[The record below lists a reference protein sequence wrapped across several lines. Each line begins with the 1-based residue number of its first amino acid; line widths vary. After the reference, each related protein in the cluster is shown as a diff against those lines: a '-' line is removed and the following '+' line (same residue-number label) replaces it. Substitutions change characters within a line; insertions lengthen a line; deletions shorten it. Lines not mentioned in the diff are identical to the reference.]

1 MKGGEAVYHTVLDS
15 ERMAFT
21 NHVNEVLKDDKDIKP
36 RLPINEKEIFEAVG
50 DGILLW
56 YPLPHAAS
64 SSTQP
69 SSARCHPSPQQL
81 STSTALISTTR
92 SRT

>member
-21 NHVNEVLKDDKDIKP
+21 NHVNEVLKDDKDIKA

-50 DGILLW
+50 DGVMLW
-56 YPLPHAAS
+56 YCIPHAAS
-64 SSTQP
+64 SSTRP
-69 SSARCHPSPQQL
+69 SSVRCPPSPRPP
-81 STSTALISTTR
+81 STSTAPTSTTR
-92 SRT
+92 